1 MRTDGLVRRIR
12 VGSLQ
17 QRYYDILLERIREER
32 YPSHQMLNR
41 IEASLWT
48 PEQMEEY
55 VATLLEKIDE
65 SWYPSPEFLSR
76 VERVMLMVA
85 MAG

>member
-1 MRTDGLVRRIR
+1 M
-12 VGSLQ
+12 GSLQ